1 MSDLKEK
8 TSFEW
13 FNIEESKLSFNFG
26 SLANRL
32 FTEVGIYAEIG
43 IFTNTVY
50 KYNVMLCLSSY
61 VNDIK
66 QMISLNGSNAAM
78 LSTVFDLYSED
89 STIREYFNKTLTSN
103 GWYVSNKYTNKAVF
117 QKVLNDKLSIKLV
130 PVTDNRNIPLYKVM
144 FVKAEYTLT
153 MILSRAEMRTISKL
167 LINFASNIS
176 MYVFMFQANNKY
188 NKLNLVIDK
197 FDKITGLLEKLTNK
211 ECIETKSNYDNEMDW
226 DNNSMVNIDMTDLN
240 EEVNNVDIVDKSVD
254 NSIVSV
260 DNSDK
265 DVLDIDEL
273 DGVIKEVID
282 HSDTNRL
289 IEQKSGIIVGDKD
302 GWNVVDEFTLY
313 PKEEDKVIEP
323 VPGISYIEESELE
336 EGRKV
341 YLNKDVLNCLAKTYK
356 VDRRKKYKGI
366 IKSIEK
372 TGVFNPES
380 IPVMLVNRGM
390 IGIPCTSLL
399 YSISV
404 FAATYEYS
412 NQYPDKDF
420 NELAVSA
427 YKALEMSAVDGHEMF
442 SNNEEFKKIGQK
454 YLEVLIKTVGRDAKD
469 IRTIDKYLL
478 IEKDQYKFC
487 VLDNTALKNLNTE
500 EANCLT
506 AAITDIYL
514 LLYYA
519 NTRYLSNRVMQ
530 EKNAGLVSLINEQM
544 YTLARNILV
553 ELIQYTDKTVYA
565 EHIVRFDE
573 TVKFFSWDPEIFKE
587 AYIELFTYALI
598 YKNKIFGKTD
608 NIEMGKC
615 FTQMINVGMP
625 CLTY

>member
-13 FNIEESKLSFNFG
+13 FNIEESKLGFNFG
-26 SLANRL
+26 SLTNKL

-43 IFTNTVY
+43 VFTNTIY

-61 VNDIK
+61 VNDVK

-89 STIREYFNKTLTSN
+89 STIKEYFNKTLTSN
-103 GWYVSNKYTNKAVF
+103 GWYVSNKYTNKPVF

-153 MILSRAEMRTISKL
+153 MVLSRAEMRTISKL

-188 NKLNLVIDK
+188 NKLNSIMDK
-197 FDKITGLLEKLTNK
+197 FDKITGLLENLVNK
-211 ECIETKSNYDNEMDW
+211 EHIENKSNYDPEIEW
-226 DNNSMVNIDMTDLN
+226 DNNSLINMDMLDLN
-240 EEVNNVDIVDKSVD
+240 EEVNNVDIVDKA
-254 NSIVSV
+254 VSNLDV
-260 DNSDK
+260 VVENK
-265 DVLDIDEL
+265 DSNVFDIDEL
-273 DGVIKEVID
+273 DGIIENVVD

-289 IEQKSGIIVGDKD
+289 IEQKSGIMVSDKD

-323 VPGISYIEESELE
+323 VLGISYIEESELE

-399 YSISV
+399 Y
-404 FAATYEYS
+404 
-412 NQYPDKDF
+412 
-420 NELAVSA
+420 
-427 YKALEMSAVDGHEMF
+427 
-442 SNNEEFKKIGQK
+442 
-454 YLEVLIKTVGRDAKD
+454 
-469 IRTIDKYLL
+469 
-478 IEKDQYKFC
+478 
-487 VLDNTALKNLNTE
+487 
-500 EANCLT
+500 
-506 AAITDIYL
+506 
-514 LLYYA
+514 
-519 NTRYLSNRVMQ
+519 
-530 EKNAGLVSLINEQM
+530 
-544 YTLARNILV
+544 
-553 ELIQYTDKTVYA
+553 
-565 EHIVRFDE
+565 
-573 TVKFFSWDPEIFKE
+573 
-587 AYIELFTYALI
+587 
-598 YKNKIFGKTD
+598 
-608 NIEMGKC
+608 
-615 FTQMINVGMP
+615 
-625 CLTY
+625 

>member
-13 FNIEESKLSFNFG
+13 FNIEESKLGFNFG
-26 SLANRL
+26 SLTNKL

-43 IFTNTVY
+43 VFTNIIY

-61 VNDIK
+61 VNDVK

-78 LSTVFDLYSED
+78 LSTVFDLYSEA
-89 STIREYFNKTLTSN
+89 SSIKEYFNKTLTSN
-103 GWYVSNKYTNKAVF
+103 GWYVSNKYTNKVVF
-117 QKVLNDKLSIKLV
+117 QKVLNDKLSLKFI
-130 PVTDNRNIPLYKVM
+130 PVTDNRGIPLYKVM

-167 LINFASNIS
+167 LINFASNIA

-188 NKLNLVIDK
+188 NKLNSVIDK

-211 ECIETKSNYDNEMDW
+211 EYIETKSNYDTEMDW
-226 DNNSMVNIDMTDLN
+226 DNNSLSTIDMTSLV
-240 EEVNNVDIVDKSVD
+240 EEVNNVDIVDKPVD
-254 NSIVSV
+254 NSSIPENKESV
-260 DNSDK
+260 VFDINDLD
-265 DVLDIDEL
+265 DVIDEA
-273 DGVIKEVID
+273 ID

-289 IEQKSGIIVGDKD
+289 IEQKSGIMVGDKD

-323 VPGISYIEESELE
+323 VMGISYIEESELE

-366 IKSIEK
+366 IKAIEK
-372 TGVFNPES
+372 TGVFNPEA

-390 IGIPCTSLL
+390 IGIPCTSLI

-412 NQYPDKDF
+412 NKYPDKDF
-420 NELAVSA
+420 NELSISA
-427 YKALEMSAVDGHEMF
+427 YKALEMCAVDGHEMF
-442 SNNEEFKKIGQK
+442 SNDDEFKQLGQK
-454 YLEVLIKTVGRDAKD
+454 YLEVLIKTVGRNPKD

-478 IEKDQYKFC
+478 MEKDQYKFC
-487 VLDNTALKNLNTE
+487 VLNDSEFKKLNSE

-506 AAITDIYL
+506 AAVTDIYL

-565 EHIVRFDE
+565 EHIIRFEE
-573 TVKFFSWDPEIFKE
+573 TVKFFSWDQEIFKE
-587 AYIELFTYALI
+587 SYIELFTYALV
-598 YKNKIFGKTD
+598 YKNKIFDKIANVKIGD
-608 NIEMGKC
+608 YLNNS
-615 FTQMINVGMP
+615 MIMVGMP

>member
-13 FNIEESKLSFNFG
+13 FNVEESKLGFNFG
-26 SLANRL
+26 SLVNRL
-32 FTEVGIYAEIG
+32 FTEVGIYAEVG
-43 IFTNTVY
+43 VFTNTIY

-61 VNDIK
+61 VNDVK

-89 STIREYFNKTLTSN
+89 SSIKEYFNKTLTSN

-130 PVTDNRNIPLYKVM
+130 PITDSRNIPLYKVM
-144 FVKAEYTLT
+144 FVKAEYTFT
-153 MILSRAEMRTISKL
+153 MVLSRAEMRTISKL

-176 MYVFMFQANNKY
+176 MYVFIFQSNNKY
-188 NKLNLVIDK
+188 NKLNSVIDK
-197 FDKITGLLEKLTNK
+197 FDKLTGLLENLVNK
-211 ECIETKSNYDNEMDW
+211 EHIENRSSYDDEMDW
-226 DNNSMVNIDMTDLN
+226 DNNSMVNSDMLDLA
-240 EEVNNVDIVDKSVD
+240 EEVNNVDIVDKPVD
-254 NSIVSV
+254 NSNIVV
-260 DNSDK
+260 DKKD

-273 DGVIKEVID
+273 DGVIKEAID

-289 IEQKSGIIVGDKD
+289 IEQRSGIIVSDKD

-323 VPGISYIEESELE
+323 VLGVSYIEESELE

-341 YLNKDVLNCLAKTYK
+341 YFNKDVLSCLAKTYK

-366 IKSIEK
+366 IKAIEK
-372 TGVFNPES
+372 TGIFNPEA

-412 NQYPDKDF
+412 NKYPDKDF

-442 SNNEEFKKIGQK
+442 SNDEEFKKLGQK

-487 VLDNTALKNLNTE
+487 VLDDAALKSLATE
-500 EANCLT
+500 ETNCLT

-514 LLYYA
+514 LLHYA

-565 EHIVRFDE
+565 EHIIRFDE

-598 YKNKIFGKTD
+598 YKNKIFGKAD
-608 NIEMGKC
+608 NIKPGNC
-615 FTQMINVGMP
+615 FTQMIKVGMP